1 MIHIVFQHYDTH
13 VIKKAMELDESLQGE
28 VFEIIDEWG
37 VGPLKDLDTDEGWN
51 ARLEWWRQ
59 LLKGS
64 PYAEKLAG
72 NLSAG
77 RQGFDDRETVKEIK
91 LKLDADPSL
100 EAWIW
105 MGQNQHDVTGY
116 FWLMPQL
123 KEYQGRIMVLYLNNL
138 PFINEK
144 GQLFYPAG
152 IHEIQPKEAVKAKK
166 LARPITLS
174 EFEVD
179 PDEWKRLS
187 DENATVRILEGGKKI
202 VSRDETFYDAEISK
216 NITAEWQKAS
226 RVLSNTLHRMKIKT
240 GDVFLIWRMKELI
253 AQGKIEALGDISKG
267 WKEFD
272 VRLAGVKTEIREMNI
287 ENEAT

>member
-1 MIHIVFQHYDTH
+1 MIHIVFQQSD
-13 VIKKAMELDESLQGE
+13 VDILKEAIKLDETLQGE
-28 VFEIIDEWG
+28 VIRIKDDFG
-37 VGPLKDLDTDEGWN
+37 VGPLLALETEEGWN
-51 ARLEWWRQ
+51 TRVDWWRE

-64 PYAEKLAG
+64 PYGEKSVGSLP
-72 NLSAG
+72 AG

-91 LKLDADPSL
+91 TKLDEDVAM

-123 KEYQGRIMVLYLNNL
+123 REYQGRLMILYLNNL

-144 GQLFYPAG
+144 GQLFYPST
-152 IHEIQPKEAVKAKK
+152 IHEILPKEAVKAKK

-179 PDEWKRLS
+179 PDEWKRLAE
-187 DENATVRILEGGKKI
+187 ENSTVRILEGGKKI
-202 VSRDETFYDAEISK
+202 VGKDETFYDLEILK
-216 NITAEWQKAS
+216 NLTDEWQKS
-226 RVLSNTLHRMKIKT
+226 WRVLSNTLHRMKIKT
-240 GDVFLIWRMKELI
+240 GDVYIMWRMKHLI
-253 AQGKIEALGDISKG
+253 TEGRIEVLGDVSKG

-272 VRLAGVKTEIREMNI
+272 VKLPGIQTTELSETGVAVE
-287 ENEAT
+287 